1 MRTGSPRS
9 ASTLKENSL
18 STKKLS
24 PKYYMSSKQRNSKKF
39 FGKMLLKMM
48 RELGFPEE
56 EIKEAHEE
64 IKEARK
70 RR

>member
-1 MRTGSPRS
+1 M
-9 ASTLKENSL
+9 

-24 PKYYMSSKQRNSKKF
+24 PKYYVSSKQRNSKKF
-39 FGKMLLKMM
+39 FEKMMLKMM
-48 RELGFPEE
+48 RELSLPEE

-70 RR
+70 RK

>member
-1 MRTGSPRS
+1 MS
-9 ASTLKENSL
+9 A
-18 STKKLS
+18 KKLS

-39 FGKMLLKMM
+39 FEKMMLKMM